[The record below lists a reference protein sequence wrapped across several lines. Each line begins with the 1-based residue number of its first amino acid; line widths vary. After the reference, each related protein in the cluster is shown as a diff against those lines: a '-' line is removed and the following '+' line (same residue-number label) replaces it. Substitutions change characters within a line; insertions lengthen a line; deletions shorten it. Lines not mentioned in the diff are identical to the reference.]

1 MKEHAKEDLY
11 DRMMHP
17 HLYRDRMRTPSPLSS
32 RGGMRPV
39 RKGEHYEQVQKEYLE
54 NEIRIKERRERR
66 DRYEREAEFRDRE
79 RDRERRHAAAAARDR
94 DYDNR
99 RGGGGYDPRD
109 HHHPRD
115 PRDVDIRQMDRADRS

>member
-17 HLYRDRMRTPSPLSS
+17 HLYRDRMRSPSPLTS

-66 DRYEREAEFRDRE
+66 DKYDREAEFRDRE
-79 RDRERRHAAAAARDR
+79 RERERRHRG
-94 DYDNR
+94 
-99 RGGGGYDPRD
+99 GGGGYDQHDHRD
-109 HHHPRD
+109 GRYQDQHDHPRD
-115 PRDVDIRQMDRADRS
+115 ADLRQVGRADD